1 MGAVQ
6 LVIFALIGTLTVNA
20 NPYWGK
26 TTQAPQRT
34 YGNYRYNGY
43 NWYLPTTQPV
53 VKTTQAPVTT
63 PEPVPEDT
71 FEQFKNQIPSAEELK
86 SLYIDAEK
94 LTKEQI
100 EYINQV
106 LIPALEKTA
115 KDMPTVINDIAQE
128 GIVDINAFN
137 LEMTTRL
144 ENAIENLRNL
154 DFEAIKAETIENVQA
169 IGPQSAKFIKELPQ
183 NAKQM
188 GTEFANQIP
197 SQVEIQNNLNQYS
210 QDLDQFTKETQ
221 DSVART
227 SKQYRKKVSK
237 KIRKLERNLTN
248 QIDVFNQSLNS
259 TISKALELQQEKTA
273 EYIQKRDQIKQEA
286 KELVAR
292 LREES
297 NNKINNL
304 STKTNE
310 AIAESLEKIRNEKA
324 NLKQQLCDYQ
334 RQIHERLSMNP
345 KLANLK
351 LDIEC

>member
-169 IGPQSAKFIKELPQ
+169 IGPESAKFIQELPQ

-188 GTEFANQIP
+188 GTEFVNQIP
-197 SQVEIQNNLNQYS
+197 SQVELQNNLNQYG
-210 QDLDQFTKETQ
+210 QDLEDQM
-221 DSVART
+221 SRT
-227 SKQYRKKVSK
+227 SKQYRKQV
-237 KIRKLERNLTN
+237 RKLERNVSN
-248 QIDVFNQSLNS
+248 QIYVFNQSLNS
-259 TISKALELQQEKTA
+259 TITKAIELQQEKTA

-297 NNKINNL
+297 NKKIENL

-310 AIAESLEKIRNEKA
+310 AIAESLEKIQTEKA

>member
-169 IGPQSAKFIKELPQ
+169 IGPQSAKFIQELPQ

-188 GTEFANQIP
+188 GTEFVNQIP
-197 SQVEIQNNLNQYS
+197 SQVELQNNLNQYG
-210 QDLDQFTKETQ
+210 QDLEDQM
-221 DSVART
+221 SRT
-227 SKQYRKKVSK
+227 SKQYRKQV
-237 KIRKLERNLTN
+237 RKLERNVSN
-248 QIDVFNQSLNS
+248 QIYVFNQSLNS
-259 TISKALELQQEKTA
+259 TITKAIELQQEKTA